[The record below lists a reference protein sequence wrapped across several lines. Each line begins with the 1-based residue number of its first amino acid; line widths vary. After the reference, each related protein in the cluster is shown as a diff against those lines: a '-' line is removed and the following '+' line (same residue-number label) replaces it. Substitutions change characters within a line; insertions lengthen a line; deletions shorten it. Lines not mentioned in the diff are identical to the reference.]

1 LFFCYILF
9 GHHYSAGGRRE
20 NFVFAFFTVLKM
32 ERTYNIGNNNKK
44 KLDGKYEI
52 RKMVARVN
60 VIGLE
65 IELQFN

>member
-1 LFFCYILF
+1 
-9 GHHYSAGGRRE
+9 
-20 NFVFAFFTVLKM
+20 M

>member
-1 LFFCYILF
+1 
-9 GHHYSAGGRRE
+9 
-20 NFVFAFFTVLKM
+20 M

-60 VIGLE
+60 VIE